1 MSRRYSWQ
9 VHDYGLDVLQQPVS
23 DSGVIVGILG
33 EMTLLRYFQQTEN
46 RRPELQTVAAD
57 GEEERLAA
65 VEQLLGQGKTVYLT
79 RELAGAA
86 ARWSLNAVGPLIRV
100 DPEPVRQPPELAY
113 PVGQYVTPAIKL
125 LGYNLSRPVQ
135 TGPGLAPLRLTL
147 FWQADTQLSADLKV
161 SARLLDSAG
170 QQVAAADAVPVHF
183 AYPTTA
189 WRPGE
194 VVSDVYDLALPAGL
208 QPEAYR
214 SLLIWYDPAQ
224 NAAEV
229 GRIELEPVWLN

>member
-1 MSRRYSWQ
+1 
-9 VHDYGLDVLQQPVS
+9 
-23 DSGVIVGILG
+23 
-33 EMTLLRYFQQTEN
+33 
-46 RRPELQTVAAD
+46 
-57 GEEERLAA
+57 
-65 VEQLLGQGKTVYLT
+65 
-79 RELAGAA
+79 
-86 ARWSLNAVGPLIRV
+86 
-100 DPEPVRQPPELAY
+100 
-113 PVGQYVTPAIKL
+113 VGQYVTPAIKL
-125 LGYNLSRPVQ
+125 LGYNLSRPIQ
-135 TGPGLAPLRLTL
+135 TGPGLDPLRLTL
-147 FWQADTQLSADLKV
+147 FWQADTRLSADLKV

-229 GRIELEPVWLN
+229 GRIELEPVRLD